1 MGASAATQ
9 CAADLREDRI
19 SCAEGLR
26 DAADKLGKCQMPM
39 PPRCDVLEECI
50 LDKPVGLTDQ
60 ECLEVRLV
68 QAVIRGDV
76 ADVQQALKQGAH
88 VNTTAGLSINMGDV
102 VSYPM
107 RQTTPLMRACA
118 LGHTDVV
125 DVLLQARA
133 DHWRHDSKGWT
144 PLCHAL
150 GAGEFDI
157 ARTLLERS
165 RTAVERQKLTA
176 QKLQKELLELCEESA
191 GPDAAAALKKEFAPG
206 GLLAKDLRKV

>member
-1 MGASAATQ
+1 
-9 CAADLREDRI
+9 
-19 SCAEGLR
+19 
-26 DAADKLGKCQMPM
+26 M

-76 ADVQQALKQGAH
+76 ADVQQALKQGANI
-88 VNTTAGLSINMGDV
+88 NTTAGLSINMGDV
-102 VSYPM
+102 VSCPM

-133 DHWRHDSKGWT
+133 DRRREAEAHRPEVAKGAPRALRGERGPRRRGGAEEGVRSRWPSCQGFAEGLIRRRVCSSAEAWHHGGKFASRWT
-144 PLCHAL
+144 P
-150 GAGEFDI
+150 
-157 ARTLLERS
+157 
-165 RTAVERQKLTA
+165 
-176 QKLQKELLELCEESA
+176 
-191 GPDAAAALKKEFAPG
+191 
-206 GLLAKDLRKV
+206 